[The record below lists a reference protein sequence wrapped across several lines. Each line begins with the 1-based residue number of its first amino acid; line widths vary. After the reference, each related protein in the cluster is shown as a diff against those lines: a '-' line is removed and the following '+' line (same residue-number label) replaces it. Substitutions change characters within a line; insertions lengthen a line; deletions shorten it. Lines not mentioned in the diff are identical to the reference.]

1 MNASKHII
9 YLKDQKP
16 ICEDPERLG
25 SDFVI
30 SSVAFGRTCSDCNAI
45 LFTHNKNEFARE
57 YNRDWAR
64 PSLTLVPPAE
74 EKTPSQILVGAY
86 PWVLVVI
93 LSILLVL
100 ESWR

>member
-1 MNASKHII
+1 MNDKHII

-30 SSVAFGRTCSDCNAI
+30 SSVAFGRTCSDCNAV

-74 EKTPSQILVGAY
+74 EKPKNVTVIY
-86 PWVLVVI
+86 PWMLVVV
-93 LSILLVL
+93 LMILLLLEVL
-100 ESWR
+100 R

>member
-30 SSVAFGRTCSDCNAI
+30 SSVAFGRTCSDCNAV

-74 EKTPSQILVGAY
+74 EKPKNVTVIY
-86 PWVLVVI
+86 PWMLVVV
-93 LSILLVL
+93 LMILLLLEVL
-100 ESWR
+100 R